1 MYEDY
6 MTEERVGGVE
16 NKRDP
21 LIWDFAKQSH
31 PNLMVLRKVTVM
43 I

>member
-6 MTEERVGGVE
+6 MTEKQVGGVE
-16 NKRDP
+16 NMRDP
-21 LIWDFAKQSH
+21 RLDFAKQSH
-31 PNLMVLRKVTVM
+31 PNVMVLPKVTVM